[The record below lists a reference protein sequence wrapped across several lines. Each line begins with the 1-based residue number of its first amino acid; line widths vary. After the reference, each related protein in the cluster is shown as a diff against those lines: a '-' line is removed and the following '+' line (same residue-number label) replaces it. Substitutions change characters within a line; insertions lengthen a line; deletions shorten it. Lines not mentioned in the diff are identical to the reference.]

1 MATKPNTST
10 ADKQRRQRIILAV
23 AGVALIGL
31 AAFQLPKLFGGD
43 SSTTSEP
50 AVSTSSAVGEE
61 QTVGVSSP
69 APSSSTGAS
78 TSLPGAPTSS
88 ALPPVPTTVGPG
100 GIFVGGVAVTPARTP
115 KAGPAQLWSISRFQW
130 KDPFVQQ
137 VKEDVSSSSSSPSS
151 TSASPPPAPPA
162 GSDSVSPGTTQS
174 AAPGGQVA
182 TGKPKFATIAVNGA
196 PVGVGLKQAF
206 PASKQFTLVA
216 LSPTSATVT
225 IKGGKVSGGNSVA
238 LQLNQAVTLVNDRTK
253 DRYRLQLLYVGAV
266 PEQVTSYQP

>member
-10 ADKQRRQRIILAV
+10 ADKKRRQRIILAV

-43 SSTTSEP
+43 ASTTSQP
-50 AVSTSSAVGEE
+50 AASTSSVSGEE
-61 QTVGVSSP
+61 QTVGATSP

-78 TSLPGAPTSS
+78 TSVPGAPTSS

-100 GIFVGGVAVTPARTP
+100 GIFVGGIAVTPARTP

-151 TSASPPPAPPA
+151 ASPPPAPPA

-174 AAPGGQVA
+174 AAPSGQVA